1 MTSAVIAV
9 LISGL
14 ALAFVEGLGHFY
26 PAKKT
31 WWRLRSTHGR
41 KAVRAMR
48 ERVEAMASRRTPS
61 LLAEILLGLLVVWVA
76 ISPLLDKRWY
86 EVIADVL
93 PWVVV
98 GVALYRTP
106 TILGAIGERM
116 REYEKEVGEDPD
128 ADVNDLFDGPGD
140 GGPSALAL

>member
-9 LISGL
+9 LIAGL

-26 PAKKT
+26 PARKT

-48 ERVEAMASRRTPS
+48 ERVEVMAARRTPS
-61 LLAEILLGLLVVWVA
+61 ILAQVLLALLVVWIA

-86 EVIADVL
+86 EVAVDAFPYVFVGIAL
-93 PWVVV
+93 FRSRSS
-98 GVALYRTP
+98 LR
-106 TILGAIGERM
+106 AIASRMKDYERDA
-116 REYEKEVGEDPD
+116 GEDPD
-128 ADVNDLFDGPGD
+128 KPFFDDGGD
-140 GGPSALAL
+140 GDPTAVAL

>member
-31 WWRLRSTHGR
+31 WWRLRSAHGR

-61 LLAEILLGLLVVWVA
+61 VLAEILLGLLVIWVA
-76 ISPLLDKRWY
+76 VSPLLDKRWY
-86 EVIADVL
+86 EVAVDAFPYVFVGIAL
-93 PWVVV
+93 LRSR
-98 GVALYRTP
+98 ASLR
-106 TILGAIGERM
+106 AIAERM
-116 REYEKEVGEDPD
+116 KGYERDAGEDPD
-128 ADVNDLFDGPGD
+128 KPLFDDGGD
-140 GGPSALAL
+140 GDPTVVAL